1 MQENVYRLD
10 VRIHHRI
17 SDVQKHLLDALVI
30 LHEKCIES
38 NGINVTS
45 QQKLKMSIRAIL
57 SM

>member
-17 SDVQKHLLDALVI
+17 WDVQKHLLDALVI

-45 QQKLKMSIRAIL
+45 QQKLKMSNRAIL